1 MNRVEGN
8 AGVKLLECTN
18 PKKDKWRIR
27 WDIQEQDD
35 GNVNY
40 MEEEFD
46 HKPTDDEIKNIIF
59 EWYNKETDRE
69 ITSGF
74 KWNGYQVWLSMENQ
88 LNYKT
93 AFDAAIMSNGATLPV
108 TFKFG
113 NDKAVYHEFT
123 TIDELSDF
131 YNQSVTHVQATLL
144 KGWKKKDSFC
154 PELYQ

>member
-27 WDIQEQDD
+27 WDIQELGN

-46 HKPTDDEIKNIIF
+46 HKPTDDEIKNTIC
-59 EWYNKETDRE
+59 EWYHNETDKE
-69 ITSGF
+69 IISGF

-88 LNYKT
+88 FNYKT
-93 AFDAAIMSNGATLPV
+93 AFDAAVMSNGATLPV

-113 NDKAVYHEFT
+113 NDKPVYHEFT
-123 TIDELSDF
+123 NIDELSNF
-131 YNQSVTHVQATLL
+131 YNQSVAHVQAVLL
-144 KGWKKKDSFC
+144 NGWKKKDSFC